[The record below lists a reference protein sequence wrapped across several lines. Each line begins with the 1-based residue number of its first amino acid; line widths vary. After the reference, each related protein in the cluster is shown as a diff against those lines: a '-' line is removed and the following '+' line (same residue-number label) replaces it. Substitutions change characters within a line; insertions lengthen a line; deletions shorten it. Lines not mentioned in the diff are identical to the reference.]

1 MSRGSSAPGAGKSA
15 SRLRALGLGIVA
27 LGLVVRSMGFDGW
40 WLNPDEG
47 IYFDILRADTTS
59 EFWEGVGW
67 NAHPPLYYL
76 MLRGIGVL
84 TWDFSWFRALSLLS
98 GGAAIY
104 GLWLCG
110 LEIGGRGRSRVVA
123 GALAGL
129 TLALSPAMVV
139 SSQVM
144 RPYALLL
151 ALLVFSM
158 LALLRY
164 LRSPRRGALVA
175 YSICLAA
182 RYGACCWPTPLH
194 SPSRSRS
201 TSRTRGS

>member
-1 MSRGSSAPGAGKSA
+1 M
-15 SRLRALGLGIVA
+15 A

-182 RYGACCWPTPLH
+182 RYGACCWHTPLH